1 MSDIKNDGNISKRKH
16 VIAGFGFNLKICLH
30 FPEHKLRIVV
40 DEKGH
45 EDRRNIDYKKNK
57 KKSNR
62 KRTWL

>member
-45 EDRRNIDYKKNK
+45 EDRRNIDYKKSNK
-57 KKSNR
+57 KQ
-62 KRTWL
+62 